1 MSTNVER
8 GLAHDENSN
17 SFINFPQ
24 IPYGSPRHLVGF
36 FLKNMFL
43 NPKRKLKPVLVPC
56 VLKTPEINV
65 IYTFSQ
71 TSLC

>member
-1 MSTNVER
+1 MVVLETWW
-8 GLAHDENSN
+8 D
-17 SFINFPQ
+17 
-24 IPYGSPRHLVGF
+24 F

>member
-1 MSTNVER
+1 MVVLETWW
-8 GLAHDENSN
+8 D
-17 SFINFPQ
+17 
-24 IPYGSPRHLVGF
+24 F

-65 IYTFSQ
+65 TYTFSQ
-71 TSLC
+71 TSLCRIRVKENPVLSLEIC